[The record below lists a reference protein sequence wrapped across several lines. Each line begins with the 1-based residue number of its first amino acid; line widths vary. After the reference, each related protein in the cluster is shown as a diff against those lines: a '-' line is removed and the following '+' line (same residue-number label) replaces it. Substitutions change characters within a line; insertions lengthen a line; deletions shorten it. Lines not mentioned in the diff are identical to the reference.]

1 LSTLRV
7 TALLTC
13 HNRVERTLACLR
25 SLTHQTGTDGVQVDV
40 FLVDAGSSD
49 GTVRAVR
56 DRFPTTNVVE
66 RGAELFWNGG
76 MRVAMALAYERDPDL
91 YLWLN
96 DDVVLDPGSLG
107 DLIETC
113 MSLSRSRGTPCIVV
127 GSTRDP
133 LSGRITY
140 GGVARSSR
148 WRPLRYERVEPG
160 PHPRMAETMNGN
172 VVLIPREVV
181 RRVGTLASVYTH
193 GMGDFDFGNRA
204 RRAGCEV
211 WVAPGSIG
219 TCARNP
225 ARATEATFAGHLRQA
240 TDVRGGL
247 PPREWFAFA
256 RRWGG
261 PLWIAFVLS
270 PYLRGSL
277 RWFTARC
284 GSFGRRRVSSPTSC
298 QEIR

>member
-1 LSTLRV
+1 MRV

-13 HNRVERTLACLR
+13 HNRVECTLACLH
-25 SLTHQTGTDGVQVDV
+25 SLTSQTGTEGVQLDV

-49 GTVRAVR
+49 GTVQAVR
-56 DRFPTTNVVE
+56 ERFPTTNVIE
-66 RGAELFWNGG
+66 RGADLFWNGG
-76 MRVAMALAYERDPDL
+76 MRVAMAHAYERDPQL

-96 DDVVLDPGSLG
+96 DDVVLDPGALD
-107 DLIETC
+107 DLIGTC
-113 MSLSRSRGTPCIVV
+113 TTLTASRGKPCIVV

-160 PHPRMAETMNGN
+160 PDPRMAETMNGN
-172 VVLIPREVV
+172 VVLIPREAV

-193 GMGDFDFGNRA
+193 GMGDFDYGHRA

-211 WVAPGSIG
+211 WVAAGSVG

-225 ARATEATFAGHLRQA
+225 SRASASTFAGHLRQA
-240 TDVRGGL
+240 TDARVGL
-247 PPREWFAFA
+247 PPREWLTYA

-261 PLWIAFVLS
+261 PVWIAFALS
-270 PYLRGSL
+270 PYLRGAL
-277 RWFTARC
+277 RWVTVRR
-284 GSFGRRRVSSPTSC
+284 SSSGRRSPSRPTSSR
-298 QEIR
+298 ESR